1 MPSTSKI
8 KQQTSNFKMALSV
21 VKKLTAEEKYLLRW
35 ELSGNDAINQLK
47 AFESEMRKKKKPI
60 KRTDDEIVAL
70 TKLIRQKQNAKRKKM
85 LY

>member
-35 ELSGNDAINQLK
+35 ELFGNDAINQLK

>member
-35 ELSGNDAINQLK
+35 ELFGNDAINQLK
-47 AFESEMRKKKKPI
+47 AFESEMRKKKKPV
-60 KRTDDEIVAL
+60 KKTDDEIVAI